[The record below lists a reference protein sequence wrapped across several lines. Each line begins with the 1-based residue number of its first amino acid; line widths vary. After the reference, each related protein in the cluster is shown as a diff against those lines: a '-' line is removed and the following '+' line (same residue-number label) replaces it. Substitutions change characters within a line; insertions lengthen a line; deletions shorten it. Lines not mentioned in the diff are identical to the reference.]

1 VSEHTPAAR
10 LHAIGAAL
18 APRAPAVL
26 AAMITLL
33 ETVLA
38 AADRHRTERTPT
50 APVALTAAPV
60 ALTSAQVLEA
70 ARARGV
76 PAFGEPAGDRLIL
89 LGSLGL
95 DLTEPAL
102 RAALVDL
109 HRRGEIR
116 LATISQLDAV
126 RDDLA
131 ARGLRAEFVDA
142 SALADGDTTY
152 HAIAIK

>member
-1 VSEHTPAAR
+1 VSEHTPTAR
-10 LHAIGAAL
+10 LHAIGVAL

-26 AAMITLL
+26 TAMITLL

-38 AADRHRTERTPT
+38 ATDRHLRIERAST
-50 APVALTAAPV
+50 APVALTG
-60 ALTSAQVLEA
+60 AQVLEA

-95 DLTEPAL
+95 DLTEPAI

-131 ARGLRAEFVDA
+131 ARGLRAELVDA

>member
-1 VSEHTPAAR
+1 MSEHTPAAR
-10 LHAIGAAL
+10 LHAIGVAL

-38 AADRHRTERTPT
+38 VADRHLRTERTPT
-50 APVALTAAPV
+50 APVALTA
-60 ALTSAQVLEA
+60 TQVLEA

-76 PAFGEPAGDRLIL
+76 PAFGETAPGERLIL

-95 DLTEPAL
+95 DLTEPVI

-109 HRRGEIR
+109 HWCGEIR

-131 ARGLRAEFVDA
+131 ARGLRAELVDA
-142 SALADGDTTY
+142 SALGDGDTTY

>member
-1 VSEHTPAAR
+1 MSETTPAAR
-10 LHAIGAAL
+10 LHAIGVAL

-33 ETVLA
+33 ETMLA
-38 AADRHRTERTPT
+38 AADRHLRTERTPT
-50 APVALTAAPV
+50 APVALTA
-60 ALTSAQVLEA
+60 AQVLEA

-76 PAFGEPAGDRLIL
+76 PAFGELAEDRLIL

-95 DLTEPAL
+95 DLTEPAI
-102 RAALVDL
+102 RAALIDL

-131 ARGLRAEFVDA
+131 ARGLRAELVDA